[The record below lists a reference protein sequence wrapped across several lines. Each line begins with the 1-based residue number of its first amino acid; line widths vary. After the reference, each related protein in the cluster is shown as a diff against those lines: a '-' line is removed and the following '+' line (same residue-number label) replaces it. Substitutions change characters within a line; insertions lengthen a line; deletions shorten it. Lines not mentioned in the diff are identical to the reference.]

1 MRLFIAVELAEAIR
15 ERLSAAQERLRRCP
29 CGVKWVKPELMH
41 LTLKF
46 LGEVEEAAIAGIG
59 AAIAAAAQGVSPFD
73 LTVAGL
79 GAFPERGAPRVLWAG
94 IQDNGSLALLNR
106 RLEEGLAPLGFPPEG
121 RPFSPHLTIGRVKE
135 PRGAG
140 ALRGVLDR
148 ERAAEFGSC
157 RVEEIILMLSVLSPA
172 GPTYTP
178 LRRHR
183 LRVHGPTREGTK
195 CE

>member
-15 ERLSAAQERLRRCP
+15 ERLSAAQERLRRS
-29 CGVKWVKPELMH
+29 GASVKWVKPELMH

-46 LGEVEEAAIAGIG
+46 LGEVEEPAIAGIEG
-59 AAIAAAAQGVSPFD
+59 AIAAAAEGVGPFD

-94 IQDNGSLALLNR
+94 MRDNGSLALLNR
-106 RLEEGLAPLGFPPEG
+106 KLEEGLAVLGFPPEG
-121 RPFSPHLTIGRVKE
+121 RPFSPHLTIGRVNE

-148 ERAAEFGSC
+148 QQAADFGSC
-157 RVEEIILMLSVLSPA
+157 RVEEIVLMLSVLSPA
-172 GPTYTP
+172 GPTYTA

-183 LRVHGPTREGTK
+183 L
-195 CE
+195 